1 MNKVDTNKIK
11 KNFSARIDEKRAW
24 FDRMTALVSGTSTE
38 VTDFNFLCENYITSI
53 YVEFE
58 CLVSDL
64 FHGYIN
70 NNNKTYM
77 TYIQSKIK
85 NSIKDKYS
93 SWHAS
98 HTTFTGPEHI
108 DSSQLSTLL
117 DPTNWNIT
125 FKDVSAMK
133 VRAREYLFPAHEK
146 KFSNISKSDEALIDA
161 AHAIRNCIAHNS
173 ESSRKVMNTKIKK
186 LITSPACTNTG
197 LELTTN
203 SVTKIGKYL
212 RASAQQSIRI
222 LIYSDRI
229 KSIGLSL

>member
-11 KNFSARIDEKRAW
+11 TDFSARIDEKRAW
-24 FDRMTALVSGTSTE
+24 FDRMTTLISGTNTE
-38 VTDFNFLCENYITSI
+38 LTDLNFLCENYITSI
-53 YVEFE
+53 YVELE
-58 CLVSDL
+58 CLISDL

-77 TYIQSKIK
+77 AHIQSKIK
-85 NSIKDKYS
+85 NPITDKYS
-93 SWHAS
+93 AWHAT
-98 HTTFTGPEHI
+98 HTTFAGPEHI
-108 DSSQLSTLL
+108 NSAQLSTLL
-117 DPTNWNIT
+117 DPTSWNIT

-133 VRAREYLFPAHEK
+133 VRAKEYLSSAHEK
-146 KFSNISKSDEALIDA
+146 RFSGISASDGALIDA

-186 LITSPACTNTG
+186 LITGPACTNIG

-212 RASAQQSIRI
+212 RANAQQSMRV

>member
-11 KNFSARIDEKRAW
+11 MDFSARIDEKRAW
-24 FDRMTALVSGTSTE
+24 FDRMATLISGTNTE
-38 VTDFNFLCENYITSI
+38 LTDLNFLCENYITSI

-70 NNNKTYM
+70 NNNRTYM
-77 TYIQSKIK
+77 VHIQSKIK
-85 NSIKDKYS
+85 NSITDKYS
-93 SWHAS
+93 AWHAS
-98 HTTFTGPEHI
+98 HTTFAGPEHMN
-108 DSSQLSTLL
+108 STQLSVLL

-125 FKDVSAMK
+125 FKDTSAMK
-133 VRAREYLFPAHEK
+133 VRAKEYLSPAHEK
-146 KFSNISKSDEALIDA
+146 GFLEISKSDEALIDA
-161 AHAIRNCIAHNS
+161 AHAIRNRIAHNS

-212 RASAQQSIRI
+212 RASAQQNIRV
-222 LIYSDRI
+222 LVYSDRI